1 MQDQRVVCKCGRP
14 AIRTSTLG
22 MCKKCEMAFDTENI
36 QAPSELGMLPCVP
49 DKNGEVVTE
58 TL

>member
-1 MQDQRVVCKCGRP
+1 MDQKVVCKCGAP

-22 MCKKCEMAFDTENI
+22 MCKKCELAFDTENI
-36 QAPSELGMLPCVP
+36 QAPSELGMLSEVP
-49 DKNGEVVTE
+49 DQTGTVVTE